1 MQKDYPNP
9 LVKGS
14 HATDRI
20 SLHAT
25 STGDGKWGKNA
36 CMPVERILSPQ
47 SGGSEEE
54 AANATLRP
62 QRLQEYIGQ
71 LQLKENLGIAI
82 EAARRRGEPLDHIL
96 FHGPPGLGKT
106 TLAYI
111 IANEMNGE
119 VVTTSGPSLQQPT
132 DLLGILT
139 NLSEGQILFIDE
151 IHRLTTVVEEYL
163 YPAMEDFQ
171 IDFVVDKGAFAK
183 TIKIPL
189 KHFTLVGATTRAG
202 LLSAPL
208 RDRFGLFYHL
218 DFYEPEDLAKIVA
231 RSAGILN
238 VTIDQPGSNQIAR
251 RSRGTPRIANR
262 LLRRV
267 RDYGEVRADGK
278 VTEKV
283 ADEALKM
290 EGVDKIGLDD
300 LDRKYLR
307 TIIDFYGGG
316 PVGIEAI
323 AATLNEE
330 SGTLE
335 DLVEPYLLKVGFL
348 QRTSRGRCIGPMAW
362 THLGIKPPGDREEG
376 STLFD

>member
-1 MQKDYPNP
+1 MGRETCLKHKDELSLKGVNNEEVCNVGCGPVVGHP
-9 LVKGS
+9 LAVVC
-14 HATDRI
+14 TR
-20 SLHAT
+20 
-25 STGDGKWGKNA
+25 
-36 CMPVERILSPQ
+36 RR
-47 SGGSEEE
+47 GGSEEE